1 MPKTRNW
8 EHRAGKGFVDKLDE
22 VVIEAGEFTFSRR
35 EMIERLHCGNFAAGA
50 RLNRAL
56 RQFSGYRTVSD
67 LAKHV
72 KVHDLMSLKHVGVT
86 TVYVFMCIV
95 EYAKLSPLHWLGS
108 ETTIATTYNNS
119 KKKAR
124 KKRKKR

>member
-8 EHRAGKGFVDKLDE
+8 EHRAGKGFVDRLDE
-22 VVIEAGEFTFSRR
+22 VILRVGEYTFSRR
-35 EMIERLHCGNFAAGA
+35 EMIELLHCGNFAAGA
-50 RLNRAL
+50 RLNWAL
-56 RQFSGYRTVSD
+56 KEFSGHYTVSD

-72 KVHDLMSLKHVGVT
+72 KVYDLMRMKHIGVT
-86 TVYVFMCIV
+86 TVYVFMCVI